1 MSRREIDQGLSDS
14 LEELQ
19 GLRAN
24 LFSELADV
32 LDILILQVFFRET
45 TIGFDQ
51 ALREIGR
58 SIAHQALYLIQ
69 HRPDLFPR
77 ESRVIKKRNKGV
89 NGLLKIDIVLP
100 KGIVCIDQQVVSHST
115 FNPSLSLMLL

>member
-1 MSRREIDQGLSDS
+1 MGSVTPLGNLHPSLKMSTHFCK
-14 LEELQ
+14 ELQ

-24 LFSELADV
+24 LFSELADM

-51 ALREIGR
+51 ALSEIDR

-69 HRPDLFPR
+69 HRPDLLPR
-77 ESRVIKKRNKGV
+77 ESRVIKKRNKVV
-89 NGLLKIDIVLP
+89 NGLLKID
-100 KGIVCIDQQVVSHST
+100 
-115 FNPSLSLMLL
+115 